1 MNKRLKSSGS
11 VKQGPVKVERLD
23 DNRIDYDKSI
33 KVIFLGDS
41 NVGKSSIIERIK
53 KNTFNINQRATISLE
68 HHNLII
74 QIDSYIIRLQI
85 WDTAGQEKFN
95 SITSSYYKSTD
106 VVIFVYSINSRN
118 SFERITQWAK
128 QVDDNSSKD
137 EQQLR
142 FLIGNKSDLNSD
154 RQVTLA
160 EGKDLADKLGCIH
173 FSEISC
179 MEKENEENNNNIS
192 NIIDIIARKIYNQHK
207 VGVSDRLNSGS
218 YNYVATESILLSDN
232 NSNKNKKKKC
242 SC

>member
-1 MNKRLKSSGS
+1 MDERLKSRRSL
-11 VKQGPVKVERLD
+11 KQEPIKIERLD
-23 DNRIDYDKSI
+23 DNRNDYDKSI

-53 KNTFNINQRATISLE
+53 INTFNINQRATISLE
-68 HHNLII
+68 HHNLILK
-74 QIDSYIIRLQI
+74 IDSYIIRMQI

-106 VVIFVYSINSRN
+106 VVIFVYSINIRS

-142 FLIGNKSDLNSD
+142 FLIGNKCDLNSD
-154 RQVTLA
+154 RKVTSK
-160 EGKDLADKLGCIH
+160 EGKDLADGLGCIH

-179 MEKENEENNNNIS
+179 MEKGDEQNNNNIS
-192 NIIDIIARKIYNQHK
+192 NIIDIIARKIYTQHK

-218 YNYVATESILLSDN
+218 YDYVASESILLGDN
-232 NSNKNKKKKC
+232 NSNNKKKKC
-242 SC
+242 FC

>member
-1 MNKRLKSSGS
+1 MDERLKSRRSL
-11 VKQGPVKVERLD
+11 KQEPIKIERLD
-23 DNRIDYDKSI
+23 DNRNDYDKSI

-53 KNTFNINQRATISLE
+53 INTFNINQRATISLE
-68 HHNLII
+68 HHNLILK
-74 QIDSYIIRLQI
+74 IDSYIIRMQI

-106 VVIFVYSINSRN
+106 VVIFVYSINIRS

-142 FLIGNKSDLNSD
+142 FLIGNKCDLNSD
-154 RQVTLA
+154 RKVTSK

-179 MEKENEENNNNIS
+179 MEKGDEQNNNNIS
-192 NIIDIIARKIYNQHK
+192 NIIDIIARKIYTQHK

-218 YNYVATESILLSDN
+218 YDYVASESILLGDN
-232 NSNKNKKKKC
+232 NSNNKKKKC
-242 SC
+242 FC